1 MPGGIFW
8 DAGDSPRGA
17 FGARQDARGRRI
29 ATFTI
34 TMVSLALNRV
44 GIFKTFTLVL
54 PVFLPVA
61 HRSLHL
67 QLFCFLCL
75 YNIVVSDS
83 WFYGDCPGQVVQ
95 NNNAIFYSCI
105 IIGSPNLSVIPPPP
119 LEHCS
124 ALYSFCPMEGINLIF
139 SFFRCD
145 KAPL

>member
-1 MPGGIFW
+1 MKRTILGLITGTHDWKRRYSRKTMPGGIFW

-67 QLFCFLCL
+67 RSFCFLVYTTLL
-75 YNIVVSDS
+75 YRIPD
-83 WFYGDCPGQVVQ
+83 FMGIAQDK
-95 NNNAIFYSCI
+95 
-105 IIGSPNLSVIPPPP
+105 LSKTITPFFTHVLL
-119 LEHCS
+119 LE
-124 ALYSFCPMEGINLIF
+124 
-139 SFFRCD
+139 
-145 KAPL
+145 APT